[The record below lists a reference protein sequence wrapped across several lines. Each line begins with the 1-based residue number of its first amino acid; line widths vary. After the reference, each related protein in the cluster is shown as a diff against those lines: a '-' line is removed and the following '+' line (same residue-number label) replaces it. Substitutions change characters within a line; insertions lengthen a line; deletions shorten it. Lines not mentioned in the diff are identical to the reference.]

1 MAWSTGYSFFWGG
14 IATDGTYLYAGTD
27 TTITKT
33 DLATGVI
40 LDSSWATGF
49 NQIGYLA
56 IYNNYIYAAD
66 YFTNIIYKIDIANP
80 GSPQIFISDPLIS
93 SPVGIIVVN
102 GYLYVANSGQ
112 DYISKIS
119 LTDPF
124 GPNTN
129 LLWVKNSLIN
139 QSLGICIYNNLM
151 YVTSRGSSYSGGR
164 NTLSTINLTTF
175 AITVLNVFTYVQYS
189 IVIYNNILY
198 TTNYNNGTIKQL
210 DLNGNIINS
219 SWATTTSNS
228 DGLCINRT
236 YLYCSDDGN
245 PNGSI
250 YKFLLTPEL
259 FQSIACFKEGT
270 KILTSRGYRRIEDL
284 RKGDLI
290 KTVLNDHLPIDMI
303 GKREI
308 YHYALKENRIKDQLY
323 KCSSYKYPEIFED
336 LVITGCHSI
345 LVNKFKDEKEKEKTI
360 KINGNIY
367 TTNYKYR
374 LPACVDERAVVYEK
388 AGIYTIYHIALE
400 NNNYYTN
407 YGIYANGLLVET
419 CSKRYLKELS
429 KMTIF

>member
-1 MAWSTGYSFFWGG
+1 MAWSSGYSFFWGG

-33 DLATGVI
+33 DLVTGAI
-40 LDSSWATGF
+40 LDSSWASGF
-49 NQIGYLA
+49 NQVSYLA

-66 YFTNIIYKIDIANP
+66 YFTNIIYKIDITNP
-80 GSPQIFISDPLIS
+80 GTPQIFISDPLIS

-119 LTDPF
+119 LTGADI
-124 GPNTN
+124 N
-129 LLWVKNSLIN
+129 LKWVQNSLIN
-139 QSLGICIYNNLM
+139 NPLGIYVYNNLM
-151 YVTSRGSSYSGGR
+151 YVTSRGSSYNGGR

-189 IVIYNNILY
+189 IVVYNNILY

-250 YKFLLTPEL
+250 YKFLLPISL
-259 FQSIACFKEGT
+259 LQSMACFKEGT

-284 RKGDLI
+284 RKGDLV
-290 KTVLNDHLPIDMI
+290 KTVLNDHLPIEII

-308 YHYALKENRIKDQLY
+308 YHGALKENRIKDQLY
-323 KCSSYKYPEIFED
+323 KCCKDKYLEIFED

-345 LVNKFKDEKEKEKTI
+345 LVDKFKDEKQKEKTI
-360 KINGNIY
+360 EINGDAYI
-367 TTNYKYR
+367 TNNKYR
-374 LPACVDERAVVYEK
+374 LPACVDERAVIYEK
-388 AGIYTIYHIALE
+388 VGTYTIYHIALE
-400 NNNYYTN
+400 NENYYTN

-429 KMTIF
+429 NMTIF

>member
-1 MAWSTGYSFFWGG
+1 MAWSSGYSFFWGG
-14 IATDGTYLYAGTD
+14 LATDGTYLYAGTD

-33 DLATGVI
+33 DLATGAI
-40 LDSSWATGF
+40 LDSSWVTGF
-49 NQIGYLA
+49 NQVSYLA

-66 YFTNIIYKIDIANP
+66 YYTNIIYKIDIANP

-93 SPVGIIVVN
+93 SPVGIIIVN
-102 GYLYVANSGQ
+102 DYLYIANSGQ

-119 LTDPF
+119 LTGSDI
-124 GPNTN
+124 NIK
-129 LLWVKNSLIN
+129 WVQNSLIN
-139 QSLGICIYNNLM
+139 NPLGIYVYNNLM
-151 YVTSRGSSYSGGR
+151 YVTSRGSSYTGGR
-164 NTLSTINLTTF
+164 NTLSTINL
-175 AITVLNVFTYVQYS
+175 ITLVVNVLNVFTYVQYS

-250 YKFLLTPEL
+250 YKFSLSLGL
-259 FQSIACFKEGT
+259 FLSVACFKEGT
-270 KILTSRGYRRIEDL
+270 KILTSRGYRKIEDL
-284 RKGDLI
+284 RKGDLV
-290 KTVLNDHLPIDMI
+290 KTVFHDYLPIEMI
-303 GKREI
+303 SKREI
-308 YHYALKENRIKDQLY
+308 YHSALKENRIKDQLY
-323 KCSSYKYPEIFED
+323 KCSSDKYPEIFED

-345 LVNKFKDEKEKEKTI
+345 LVDEFKDEKEKEKTI
-360 KINGNIY
+360 EINRKIYVTDG
-367 TTNYKYR
+367 KYR

-388 AGIYTIYHIALE
+388 AGKYTIYHIALE
-400 NNNYYTN
+400 NDNYYMN

-429 KMTIF
+429 NMTIF